1 MLYVID
7 SITKRL
13 TLSLIVTI
21 IMVSLL
27 SVWLIH
33 FRATQKM
40 EQDLD
45 AKVERITDYLVG
57 SLAVPVWTLSEDM
70 IHQIATT
77 VAQDPAIINLE
88 VRVRG
93 RNEMNYVLNR
103 EIDSRLISVNKKI
116 RHEGHDVGDV
126 LIDFT
131 TQPFEKVINKAL
143 WSMLGVVAIIV
154 LVVGLLMMVLVR
166 VYLEKPFK
174 QLTVLVNAYSE
185 GKYETSLDAIKYR
198 EFQPFGQ
205 VLEQMGSKIL
215 EQLQALRELNRNLEK
230 RVQERTAE
238 LEQAKKAAEA
248 ANRAKSTFL
257 ANMSHELRT
266 PLNAILGFSG
276 VLARERNTTSDQQEK
291 LSIINRSGQHLL
303 SMINDVLDL
312 SKIEAERIEL
322 QEHPF
327 DLVALIKE
335 ISVMI
340 QSRAVEKGLSIV
352 VEAETVSFSY
362 VKADTGKLRQILVNL
377 LGNAV
382 KFTDEGG
389 VTIRCSTNPMPEEPN
404 RCHIVIEVEDTGPG
418 IDLAR
423 QARIFEPFVQGIDE
437 PVRKGT
443 GLGLSI
449 CKAYADLMGGTLEVE
464 SELGKGSLF
473 RVRLPAEIAEAA
485 DIKSPVDDKPRVIG
499 LAPTDK
505 TWRILVADDNRENL
519 LLLKSLL
526 ESVGFFVLEAKN
538 GKEAVEAF
546 KKESLDLIWMD
557 MRMPVMDGYE
567 AVRQIRQC
575 SGGDTVPI
583 IAITASAFR
592 EQRHEILATGCDD
605 MVIKPF
611 QAHEIF
617 EAMGRQLSVKY
628 IYQDWDA
635 EAAQM
640 QGINLTAEMLAE
652 LPPEL
657 LQELRDSTLTLDR
670 ETIFAV
676 IERIEPTSPDT
687 AKGLRILMDNFQTG
701 LIGELLGEVK
711 G

>member
-1 MLYVID
+1 LNSIISKALG
-7 SITKRL
+7 SITEEEKTAIRNKYL
-13 TLSLIVTI
+13 AIK
-21 IMVSLL
+21 
-27 SVWLIH
+27 
-33 FRATQKM
+33 F
-40 EQDLD
+40 EQ
-45 AKVERITDYLVG
+45 G
-57 SLAVPVWTLSEDM
+57 
-70 IHQIATT
+70 
-77 VAQDPAIINLE
+77 
-88 VRVRG
+88 
-93 RNEMNYVLNR
+93 
-103 EIDSRLISVNKKI
+103 
-116 RHEGHDVGDV
+116 
-126 LIDFT
+126 
-131 TQPFEKVINKAL
+131 INKAEVL
-143 WSMLGVVAIIV
+143 KWVLIIGGSTVGIV
-154 LVVGLLMMVLVR
+154 LIFLFWNR
-166 VYLEKPFK
+166 
-174 QLTVLVNAYSE
+174 QLS
-185 GKYETSLDAIKYR
+185 R
-198 EFQPFGQ
+198 EISRRKKTE
-205 VLEQMGSKIL
+205 L
-215 EQLQALRELNRNLEK
+215 ALK
-230 RVQERTAE
+230 
-238 LEQAKKAAEA
+238 QAKDEAEA
-248 ANRAKSTFL
+248 ANQAKSAFL
-257 ANMSHELRT
+257 ANMSHEIRT

-276 VLARERNTTSDQQEK
+276 LLSRERDATADQQEK
-291 LSIINRSGQHLL
+291 LAIIKRSGQHLL

-340 QSRAVEKGLSIV
+340 QSRAEKKGFSVAVES
-352 VEAETVSFSY
+352 ETVSFSY
-362 VKADTGKLRQILVNL
+362 VRADTGKLRQILINL

-389 VTIRCSTNPMPEEPN
+389 VTIRCATVPIPEEPT
-404 RCHIVIEVEDTGPG
+404 RCHLVIEVEDTGPG
-418 IDLAR
+418 IDPAR
-423 QARIFEPFVQGIDE
+423 QAKIFDPFVQEIDK

-449 CKAYADLMGGTLEVE
+449 CKAYVDLMGGTLEVE

-473 RVRLPAEIAEAA
+473 RVRLPAEIAETA
-485 DIKSPVDDKPRVIG
+485 DVKSPVDDKPRVIG
-499 LAPTDK
+499 LAPSDK

-538 GKEAVEAF
+538 GKEAVAAF
-546 KKESLDLIWMD
+546 KKESPDFVWMD

-583 IAITASAFR
+583 IAITASAFS
-592 EQRHEILATGCDD
+592 EQRHEILAAGCDD

-617 EAMGRQLSVKY
+617 ETMGRQLSVKY

-640 QGINLTAEMLAE
+640 QRINLTAELLAE

-657 LQELRDSTLTLDR
+657 LQELRDSTLRLDR
-670 ETIFAV
+670 EAIFAI
-676 IERIEPTSPDT
+676 IERIEPLAPDT

-701 LIGELLGEVK
+701 LISDLLGENDEK
-711 G
+711 

>member
-1 MLYVID
+1 
-7 SITKRL
+7 
-13 TLSLIVTI
+13 
-21 IMVSLL
+21 
-27 SVWLIH
+27 
-33 FRATQKM
+33 M

-473 RVRLPAEIAEAA
+473 RLRLPAKIDEAA
-485 DIKSPVDDKPRVIG
+485 DIKSPVGDKPRVTG
-499 LAPTDK
+499 LVPTDK

-575 SGGDTVPI
+575 SGGDTVQI

-617 EAMGRQLSVKY
+617 ETMGRFLDIEY
-628 IYQDWDA
+628 IYESEQ
-635 EAAQM
+635 EAAPVRVPEVE
-640 QGINLTAEMLAE
+640 LTAAMLAD
-652 LPPEL
+652 LPEEL
-657 LQELRDSTLTLDR
+657 LQRLR
-670 ETIFAV
+670 ETTLELNMEV
-676 IERIEPTSPDT
+676 ILEVIDRIEAHAPET
-687 AKGLRILMDNFQTG
+687 AEHLRVLVQAFQ
-701 LIGELLGEVK
+701 IQRIREVLK
-711 G
+711 KVEDK